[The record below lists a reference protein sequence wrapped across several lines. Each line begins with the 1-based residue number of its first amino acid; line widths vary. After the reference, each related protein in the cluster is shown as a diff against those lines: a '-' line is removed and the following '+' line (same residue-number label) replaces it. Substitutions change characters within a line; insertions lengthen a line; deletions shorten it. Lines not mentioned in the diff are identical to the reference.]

1 MLNTWGFREREREI
15 IFTFFIVFPLL
26 SFLRSSNLSLYLSL
40 CCLVYDYRIKKEKIS
55 KGQIGKSCKI
65 YKSFRGNMQ
74 NIQKIL
80 FDSCISQIK

>member
-40 CCLVYDYRIKKEKIS
+40 CCLVYDYQIKKEKIS
-55 KGQIGKSCKI
+55 KTVSIRTTLI
-65 YKSFRGNMQ
+65 F
-74 NIQKIL
+74 L
-80 FDSCISQIK
+80 FSDKLKKPFFLK